1 MPHGHSGHWR
11 ALILPGSHTTGQA
24 HHPQDLFP
32 IDLFIMPLPGYD
44 VILGTQW
51 LSALGPIL
59 WDFGAR
65 AMSFQRRR

>member
-1 MPHGHSGHWR
+1 MAIGERLSCLGVIR
-11 ALILPGSHTTGQA
+11 QAKLITHR
-24 HHPQDLFP
+24 DLFP

-51 LSALGPIL
+51 LAALGPIL